1 MATTALAKP
10 AAGDNLSAILK
21 AAEPEL
27 RRLAPKY
34 VRVDRMIALAIE
46 AKLRNPLLANCSP
59 VSVVNFCKKCA
70 EVGTD
75 RVGAGGMWPVPFRNS
90 KTGCFDMVPI
100 PDWRLLIEKA
110 KKAKAITH
118 ATADVVYEKDVFRY
132 QRGTDP
138 LLMHQPAL
146 TDPGKPIATYC
157 VYALPDGTKD
167 FLVMSWAEVVSIRDR
182 SKAWQNYLK
191 DKSKTCPWVTDECEM
206 AKKTVVKRTM
216 KLFEGAS
223 IELTAL
229 LEADN
234 VVNGLEVI
242 DIPAPIEMPKALP
255 APAPAA
261 PPEPQGP
268 PQDDVPPEDAE
279 QPPSQMGEDS
289 NVVTGT
295 IETVSVKTGTSKKGT
310 PWTKYGVKLGGVY
323 YGTFDTEVGE
333 AAKALHEA
341 GATVRI
347 TWEADGEYRNLLGLA
362 RVTEG
367 GE

>member
-1 MATTALAKP
+1 MATTNALAKP

-34 VRVDRMIALAIE
+34 VRVDRMMALAIE
-46 AKLRNPLLANCSP
+46 AKMRNPLLANCSP

-100 PDWRLLIEKA
+100 PDWRLLIEKT

-118 ATADVVYEKDVFRY
+118 ATADVVFENDRFNY
-132 QRGTDP
+132 QRGADP
-138 LLMHQPAL
+138 LLMHQPTL

-157 VYALPDGTKD
+157 VYTLPDGTKD
-167 FLVMSWAEVVSIRDR
+167 FLVMSWAEVVAIRDR

-216 KLFEGAS
+216 KIFEGAS

-255 APAPAA
+255 APQAALSAGEPA
-261 PPEPQGP
+261 
-268 PQDDVPPEDAE
+268 PEDEPAGDPT
-279 QPPSQMGEDS
+279 QEDPVEEEG
-289 NVVTGT
+289 NVVTGV
-295 IETVSVKTGTSKKGT
+295 IEGVSVKTGTSKKGT
-310 PWTKYGVKLGGVY
+310 PWTKFGVKVGGVY

-347 TWEADGEYRNLLGLA
+347 TWEADGEYRNLVGLA

>member
-1 MATTALAKP
+1 MSTSALAKTE
-10 AAGDNLSAILK
+10 AGLSTILK
-21 AAEPEL
+21 QAEPEL

-34 VRVDRMIALAIE
+34 VRVDRMMALAIE
-46 AKLRNPLLANCSP
+46 AQMRNPLLANCSP

-75 RVGAGGMWPVPFRNS
+75 RVGAGGMWPVPYKNS
-90 KTGCFDMVPI
+90 KTGTYDMVPI

-118 ATADVVYEKDVFRY
+118 ATADVVHEKDAFRY

-138 LLMHQPAL
+138 LLMHQPAIS
-146 TDPGKPIATYC
+146 DPGKPIAVYC
-157 VYALPDGTKD
+157 VYTLPDGTKD
-167 FLVMSWAEVVSIRDR
+167 FVVMAIGEIDAIRSR
-182 SKAWQNYLK
+182 SKASQ
-191 DKSKTCPWVTDECEM
+191 SGPWVTDYEEM

-229 LEADN
+229 LDADN
-234 VVNGLEVI
+234 LVNGLDVI
-242 DIPAPIEMPKALP
+242 DVPAPIEMPKALP

-261 PPEPQGP
+261 LPEPQGP
-268 PQDDVPPEDAE
+268 PLDDAPPEDPE
-279 QPPSQMGEDS
+279 QPPSQMEEDG
-289 NVVTGT
+289 NVVTGV
-295 IETVSVKTGTSKKGT
+295 IEGVSVKTGTSKKGT
-310 PWTKYGVKLGGVY
+310 PWTKFGVKLGGVY

-333 AAKALHEA
+333 AAKSMREA

-347 TWEADGEYRNLLGLA
+347 TWEADGEYRNLVGLA